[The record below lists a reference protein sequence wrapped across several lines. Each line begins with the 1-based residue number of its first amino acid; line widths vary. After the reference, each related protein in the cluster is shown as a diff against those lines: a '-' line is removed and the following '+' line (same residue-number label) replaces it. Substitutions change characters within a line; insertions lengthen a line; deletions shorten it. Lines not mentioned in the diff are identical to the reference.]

1 MNYINKHK
9 TKINESILMDA
20 LPSDIVSKI
29 NSHETSLGNN
39 PAIPDIFDIPFLSK
53 ISNKRFEN
61 IKNTLKTIGSINDV
75 ESNDLHYALSELILK
90 CKEIEKPFRSKLEK
104 ICYNYVISLFSIPEE
119 TIVFNLELNEAIN
132 TDKCNIFLE
141 PIDGDENIELDDIND
156 AMSFKKEIYKRRLLD
171 AICMGAGM
179 DLVKPIF
186 DFYKSEI
193 DNINPKLIKI
203 YKEILLLNDYLLFTK
218 EDLGITDENKLQMGL
233 VEVRLGNDEFKT
245 TIDAQGTI
253 FPILVIETIRGLM
266 ELFISHGLPKDR
278 KRTMELLN
286 KTDFIKAEPWDMR
299 LGPELWKLLSMS
311 FNNIDSKELP
321 YLLKR
326 ISTLNVDKFNFLMKE
341 VFAKTKKGK
350 EIMSFLCNKAKNDM
364 DYNRFVDKM
373 DKMKLNNSLITDE
386 YIHLNEL

>member
-1 MNYINKHK
+1 M
-9 TKINESILMDA
+9 M
-20 LPSDIVSKI
+20 P
-29 NSHETSLGNN
+29 
-39 PAIPDIFDIPFLSK
+39 
-53 ISNKRFEN
+53 
-61 IKNTLKTIGSINDV
+61 
-75 ESNDLHYALSELILK
+75 
-90 CKEIEKPFRSKLEK
+90 
-104 ICYNYVISLFSIPEE
+104 
-119 TIVFNLELNEAIN
+119 
-132 TDKCNIFLE
+132 
-141 PIDGDENIELDDIND
+141 
-156 AMSFKKEIYKRRLLD
+156 
-171 AICMGAGM
+171 AGM

-373 DKMKLNNSLITDE
+373 DKMKLNNSLIIDE